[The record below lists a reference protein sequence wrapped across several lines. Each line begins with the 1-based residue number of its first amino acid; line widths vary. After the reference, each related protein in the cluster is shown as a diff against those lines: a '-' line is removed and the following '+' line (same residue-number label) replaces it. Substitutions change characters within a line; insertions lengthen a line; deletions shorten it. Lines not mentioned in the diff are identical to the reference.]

1 MNITNDIYLQSP
13 SGDRVDHITDRSILI
28 TKLQLNT
35 KREEE
40 EKHFQCNSTRGVR
53 NVLQKGHPLTQFL
66 HKWSLN
72 TSYFSNDHLISNLG
86 LPLCLHRNWS
96 ILYSLHFCPSAEIT
110 PFTRRQPPI
119 DGSHNRSIIN
129 LVTNIWCCS
138 DLHRHD
144 SPFQFNYHSSS
155 VQLMW
160 PTATWFIYL
169 SPGAFTLLTISCVAL
184 RYVLYVHTPR
194 PPGVSSLLNVP
205 LIIVIKHSVNYKY
218 CVQCILL
225 QPQ

>member
-1 MNITNDIYLQSP
+1 M
-13 SGDRVDHITDRSILI
+13 
-28 TKLQLNT
+28 QLNT

-40 EKHFQCNSTRGVR
+40 EKHVQCNSTRGVR

-72 TSYFSNDHLISNLG
+72 TSYFSNDHLISTLG

-144 SPFQFNYHSSS
+144 SPFQLSLRVRPSDVTNSLLVHLSLPWRIHITHN
-155 VQLMW
+155 QLR
-160 PTATWFIYL
+160 
-169 SPGAFTLLTISCVAL
+169 CVAL